1 VQSDA
6 DAQLFESQ
14 LPTIVTLTKG
24 GKSAKVI
31 RDTSELPDGC
41 GSTVVTAT
49 IAVHTLVKVSLVQRG
64 FRTFRDVDILMKG
77 LVDLD
82 VEISKC
88 DKKLD
93 LAKLNLSKVLKVE
106 SQADYQATVPENV
119 RLANEEKVRLNE
131 PWRAC
136 VLTVIL
142 QRNTLNAEIA
152 TLEQSKAMFEKL
164 K

>member
-49 IAVHTLVKVSLVQRG
+49 IAVHTLVKVSLVQCG
-64 FRTFRDVDILMKG
+64 FQSFGGVD
-77 LVDLD
+77 
-82 VEISKC
+82 
-88 DKKLD
+88 
-93 LAKLNLSKVLKVE
+93 
-106 SQADYQATVPENV
+106 T
-119 RLANEEKVRLNE
+119 
-131 PWRAC
+131 
-136 VLTVIL
+136 
-142 QRNTLNAEIA
+142 
-152 TLEQSKAMFEKL
+152 
-164 K
+164 